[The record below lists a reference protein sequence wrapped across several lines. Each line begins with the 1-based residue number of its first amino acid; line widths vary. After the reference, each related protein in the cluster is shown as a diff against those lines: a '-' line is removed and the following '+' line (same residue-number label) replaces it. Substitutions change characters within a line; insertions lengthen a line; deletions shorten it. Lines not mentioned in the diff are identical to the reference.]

1 MYLNLWYDLWPK
13 QVTLVSCTQHS
24 GPLCNVSFCKREEK
38 IKCIDILLNVHTEKW
53 VFVKCQRYNFK
64 FWETPAYL
72 PTPKLCSPEWTQTN
86 HFLGKQWKNCLFFG
100 TFPKLADPTPP
111 MGTLMWILAKFRNE
125 NVNLTAK
132 NNGHQ
137 NFTEISG
144 IPKSHPSLFRKY
156 S

>member
-24 GPLCNVSFCKREEK
+24 GPLCNVFFCKREEK

-86 HFLGKQWKNCLFFG
+86 HFLGKQWKNCLCFLEYFLNRR
-100 TFPKLADPTPP
+100 TLPP
-111 MGTLMWILAKFRNE
+111 PWVLWCEFWPNLGIKMWILCKKQWLPKFYK
-125 NVNLTAK
+125 K
-132 NNGHQ
+132 NYEYW
-137 NFTEISG
+137 T
-144 IPKSHPSLFRKY
+144 PPLFRKY
-156 S
+156 F